1 MKKVLIIAALIS
13 VNQAFATAPVKS
25 TDPKTTK
32 TVVATTKKTTSP
44 KTTAS
49 KVDWYMGTA
58 AVTATTDNTGCGG
71 SGGHGGGSWGW
82 FWGWFRR

>member
-13 VNQAFATAPVKS
+13 VNQAFATTPAKS

-32 TVVATTKKTTSP
+32 TVVASTKKTTSP
-44 KTTAS
+44 KATTS
-49 KVDWYMGTA
+49 KVNWYLGTA

-71 SGGHGGGSWGW
+71 SGGGSWGW
-82 FWGWFRR
+82 FRGWFRH